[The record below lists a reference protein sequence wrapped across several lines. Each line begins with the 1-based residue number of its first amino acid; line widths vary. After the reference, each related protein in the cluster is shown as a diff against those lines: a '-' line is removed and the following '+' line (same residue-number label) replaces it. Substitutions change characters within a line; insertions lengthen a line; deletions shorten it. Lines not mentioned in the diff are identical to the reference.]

1 MSLAPIALFAY
12 NRPHHVART
21 VEALLQNP
29 LAGQSEL
36 FIFSDG
42 PKTDKDVEKVRE
54 VREYLYTIKGF
65 KRIEITEREKNW
77 GLAQS
82 IITGVSTV
90 LNNYDRIIV
99 MEDDILSLPSFL
111 NFINDALAFY
121 EEDEKIFSI
130 SGFNYPIPVP
140 ASYPH
145 SVYISPR
152 ASSLGWATW
161 RDRWAKADWEV
172 KDYEG
177 FKRDK
182 AAQKAFNRG
191 GPNLTSMLVK
201 QQKGMINSWAIRW
214 CYTHYK
220 QKGYCLFPVNSKIQ
234 HIGAD
239 GSGSETPKT
248 KKLDVVFEE
257 APYEF
262 TPDLQENEGIMEGYQ
277 KYFKQSFIRR
287 IINFFMIRF

>member
-1 MSLAPIALFAY
+1 MSTAPIALFAY
-12 NRPHHVART
+12 NRPHHLART
-21 VEALLQNP
+21 VEALRQNP

-42 PKTDKDVEKVRE
+42 PKTDKDVEKVKE
-54 VREYLYTIKGF
+54 VRKYLHTIRGF

-111 NFINDALAFY
+111 NFINDALRFY
-121 EEDEKIFSI
+121 EKEKKIFSI
-130 SGFNYPIPVP
+130 SGYNYPIPVP
-140 ASYPH
+140 PTYQH

-161 RDRWAKADWEV
+161 RDRWEKADWEV
-172 KDYEG
+172 KDYEA

-182 AAQKAFNRG
+182 DAQKTFNRG

-220 QKGYCLFPVNSKIQ
+220 QNAYCLFPVNSKIQ

-248 KKLDVVFEE
+248 KKLDVVFKE
-257 APYEF
+257 APFEL
-262 TPDLQENEGIMEGYQ
+262 THDLQENEEIMQGYQ
-277 KYFKQSFIRR
+277 QYFKQSFIRR
-287 IINFFMIRF
+287 IINYFMIRF